1 MTVKLTQLINSQDSE
16 TQNSEPEK
24 FLSPWDQTPLAHWS
38 PADEMD
44 VIRCLQSSKKFL
56 NQPNAWAKEDRL
68 ALLERLKT
76 SIEKNIDDWASQEAL
91 YQGLPF
97 IFTKESSFQH
107 VLHLIDQNKQALQQK
122 ASDHYLNTP
131 SGVVAIITSWSL
143 SFRLVMESLIPAWA
157 AGNSAIIKVSSK
169 SPITALILKVLI
181 EEIKPPVGSIQVL
194 LGVGS
199 KVGAFLAAHPGVRA
213 VSFVGRTK
221 NAESVIQST
230 AQQFKK
236 LKIRGSVKNSA
247 LILPGFESEAHWDR
261 LVESFL
267 IGQGQTGWSMSRLL
281 TTEAEA
287 PKIIER
293 LKEKVLKIK
302 PARSIQDR
310 SPWGPGLRQSLKN
323 EALRWAQEEHGQAF
337 APESE
342 GAQFLLNLP
351 NCSNL
356 QQDELLVPVF
366 PIVTVK
372 YLHELAK
379 WANNTSYGNLAV
391 LWGDEDKARKMA
403 DKLEFGALWLNHWMR
418 PEDKSPWGLKQSAFG
433 IGDDQA
439 EGPFFSDKKLTL

>member
-1 MTVKLTQLINSQDSE
+1 MTVKLTQLINGQDSE
-16 TQNSEPEK
+16 TQNSAVQK
-24 FLSPWDQTPLAHWS
+24 FISPWDQTVLAEWN

-56 NQPNAWAKEDRL
+56 NLPAAWFKEDRV
-68 ALLERLKT
+68 ALLERLKQ
-76 SIEKNIDDWASQEAL
+76 SIEKNIDVWAAQEAL

-97 IFTKESSFQH
+97 NFSRESSFQH
-107 VLHLIDQNKQALQQK
+107 VLYLIDQNIQGLKEK
-122 ASDHYLNTP
+122 VSDHYLNAP

-157 AGNSAIIKVSSK
+157 AGNSVIIKVSSK
-169 SPITALILKVLI
+169 SPITAQILKNLI
-181 EEIKPPVGSIQVL
+181 YEIQPPVGSIQVL
-194 LGVGS
+194 LGQGA

-213 VSFVGRTK
+213 VSFVGKTK
-221 NAESVIQST
+221 NAESVIQAT
-230 AQQFKK
+230 ALQFKK
-236 LKIRGSVKNSA
+236 LKIRGSVKNA
-247 LILPGFESEAHWDR
+247 AIFLPGFELEADWDR
-261 LVESFL
+261 MIESFL
-267 IGQGQTGWSMSRLL
+267 IGHGQTGWSMSRLL

-293 LKEKVLKIK
+293 LIEKILKIK
-302 PARSIQDR
+302 PAQSIHDR
-310 SPWGPGLRQSLKN
+310 SPWGPGLRQDLQT
-323 EALRWAQEEHGQAF
+323 ETLRLAHEEHAQIFSPDSKG
-337 APESE
+337 S
-342 GAQFLLNLP
+342 QFLLNLP

-391 LWGDEDKARKMA
+391 LWGDEDKARKIA
-403 DKLEFGALWLNHWMR
+403 EKFEYGALWLNHWMR

-433 IGDDQA
+433 IPDDQA

>member
-1 MTVKLTQLINSQDSE
+1 MTIKLTQFINGQDSE
-16 TQNSEPEK
+16 TQNSAPQK
-24 FLSPWDQTPLAHWS
+24 FLSLWDQTPLAEWN

-56 NQPNAWAKEDRL
+56 NLPNAWAREDRL
-68 ALLERLKT
+68 ALLERLKI
-76 SIEKNIDDWASQEAL
+76 SIERNINDWAAQEAL

-97 IFTKESSFQH
+97 NFSKESSFQH
-107 VLHLIDQNKQALQQK
+107 VLHLIDKNIEALKQK
-122 ASDHYLNTP
+122 ASNQYINQP
-131 SGVVAIITSWSL
+131 SGVVAIIASWSL

-157 AGNSAIIKVSSK
+157 AGNSVIIKVSSK
-169 SPITALILKVLI
+169 SPITAQILKSLI
-181 EEIKPPVGSIQVL
+181 HEIQPPVGSIQVL
-194 LGVGS
+194 LGQGS

-236 LKIRGSVKNSA
+236 LKIRGSVKNA
-247 LILPGFESEAHWDR
+247 AVILPGFESETYWDR

-267 IGQGQTGWSMSRLL
+267 IGNGQTGWSMSRLL

-287 PKIIER
+287 PKVIER
-293 LKEKVLKIK
+293 FKEKILKIK
-302 PARSIQDR
+302 PAQSIHDS
-310 SPWGPGLRQSLKN
+310 SPWGPGLMQNLKT
-323 EALRWAQEEHGQAF
+323 ETVKLAQGEHAQVFLPDSQG
-337 APESE
+337 S
-342 GAQFLLNLP
+342 QFLLNLP

-372 YLHELAK
+372 YLHEIAK

-391 LWGDEDKARKMA
+391 LWGDEDKARKVA
-403 DKLEFGALWLNHWMR
+403 EKLEYGALWLNHWMR

-433 IGDDQA
+433 IADDQA

>member
-1 MTVKLTQLINSQDSE
+1 MTVKLTQLINGQDSE
-16 TQNSEPEK
+16 TQNSAVQK
-24 FLSPWDQTPLAHWS
+24 FISPWDQTVLAEWN

-56 NQPNAWAKEDRL
+56 NLPAAWAKEDRL
-68 ALLERLKT
+68 ALLVRLKQA
-76 SIEKNIDDWASQEAL
+76 IEKNIDDWAAQEAL

-97 IFTKESSFQH
+97 NFSKESSFQH
-107 VLHLIDQNKQALQQK
+107 VLHLIDQSIQGLQEK
-122 ASDHYLNTP
+122 VSDHYLNSP

-157 AGNSAIIKVSSK
+157 AGNAVIIKVSSK
-169 SPITALILKVLI
+169 SPVTAQILKALVY
-181 EEIKPPVGSIQVL
+181 EIQPPVGSIQVL

-199 KVGAFLAAHPGVRA
+199 NVGVFLAAHPGVRA

-221 NAESVIQST
+221 NAESVIQAT

-236 LKIRGSVKNSA
+236 LKIRGSVKNAA
-247 LILPGFESEAHWDR
+247 LILPGFELEADWDR
-261 LVESFL
+261 MIESFL
-267 IGQGQTGWSMSRLL
+267 IGHGQTGWSMSRLL

-287 PKIIER
+287 PKIVER
-293 LKEKVLKIK
+293 LKEKILKIRM
-302 PARSIQDR
+302 AQSIHDR
-310 SPWGPGLRQSLKN
+310 SPWGPGLNQILQNETLKI
-323 EALRWAQEEHGQAF
+323 AHEEHAQSF
-337 APESE
+337 APDSK
-342 GAQFLLNLP
+342 GIQFLLNLP

-391 LWGDEDKARKMA
+391 LWGDEEKARKIA
-403 DKLEFGALWLNHWMR
+403 EKLEYGALWLNHWMR

-433 IGDDQA
+433 ISDDQA